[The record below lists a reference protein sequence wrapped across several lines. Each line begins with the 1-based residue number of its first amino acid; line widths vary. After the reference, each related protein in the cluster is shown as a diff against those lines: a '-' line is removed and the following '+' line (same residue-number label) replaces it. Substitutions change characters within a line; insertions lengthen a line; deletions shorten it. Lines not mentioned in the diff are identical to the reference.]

1 MSNAKCTTAGCTK
14 WSFQA
19 GQCKEHYKGPPAS
32 SAAPKI
38 VSADNVVKSGGKE
51 EVVRPGSGLGGIKSQ
66 YPAKDQPAVVSTP
79 TKVDVVRP
87 AGGLPKPGANEP
99 AKDGKKWTG
108 ITLAPKQANDLTA
121 ANAKKEEPKKAEPKK
136 EEAKGAAA
144 KPTAGGAA
152 GKAAPT
158 VGVVKREPNRVF
170 VEKFDGKV
178 QKDPVIVDIGEGEE
192 AVKTGIFVGECKG
205 PGVTVQIKGKC
216 KNITVSNCDNI
227 AVVFETCVTTVELI
241 GCKRIQCQAMVACG
255 SYIIDKCDRTDLYVA
270 DGSLEDQVVLYTCQS
285 TATVVHQSTA
295 NGEDQVEH
303 AVPNQILSTFAAN
316 EPPTHKEV
324 VPDAE

>member
-1 MSNAKCTTAGCTK
+1 MEFSGR
-14 WSFQA
+14 
-19 GQCKEHYKGPPAS
+19 QCKEHYKGPPAS

-38 VSADNVVKSGGKE
+38 LSADNVVKSGGKE

-66 YPAKDQPAVVSTP
+66 YPAKDQAPVVSSP
-79 TKVDVVRP
+79 AKVDVVRP

-108 ITLAPKQANDLTA
+108 ITMAPKQSNELTA
-121 ANAKKEEPKKAEPKK
+121 ANAKKEEPKKDEG
-136 EEAKGAAA
+136 KGYSAAA
-144 KPTAGGAA
+144 KPAAAGAAA

-158 VGVVKREPNRVF
+158 VGAIKRETNRVF
-170 VEKFDGKV
+170 VEKYDGKL
-178 QKDPVIVDIGEGEE
+178 QKDPVVLDIGEGEE
-192 AVKTGIFVGECKG
+192 AVKTGIFVGDCKG

-270 DGSLEDQVVLYTCQS
+270 DGSLEDQVVVYTCQS

-303 AVPNQILSTFAAN
+303 AIPNQILSTFAAN